1 MRRKSYEILQSL
13 RRANRGRNSYLHSL
27 RMRGKRKNKS
37 KKNSSTL
44 KTVAKIFMLLGCIAS
59 AFLWLV
65 PLCWTIPMTVKY
77 WRDVAYHRPTSVAFK
92 VCSLFFVNV
101 IAGILMLCDNDE

>member
-1 MRRKSYEILQSL
+1 MKYCSHCGAQIEDEAVICIHCGC
-13 RRANRGRNSYLHSL
+13 AVF
-27 RMRGKRKNKS
+27 GKINPKN
-37 KKNSSTL
+37 NSSTL

-65 PLCWTIPMTVKY
+65 PLCWTIPITVKY

>member
-1 MRRKSYEILQSL
+1 MKYCSHCGTQIEDEAVICIHCGCAVS
-13 RRANRGRNSYLHSL
+13 
-27 RMRGKRKNKS
+27 GKINPKN
-37 KKNSSTL
+37 NSSTL

-59 AFLWLV
+59 AFLCLV